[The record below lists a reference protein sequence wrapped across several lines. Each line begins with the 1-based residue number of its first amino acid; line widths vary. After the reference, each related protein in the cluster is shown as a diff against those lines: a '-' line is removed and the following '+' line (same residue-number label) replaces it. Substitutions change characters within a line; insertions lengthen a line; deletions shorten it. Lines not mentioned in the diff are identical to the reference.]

1 MTQSIT
7 ASIWERW
14 MKEYVPN
21 LIERRKC
28 LQDRRNFRVGDV
40 VIVIEPC
47 APIGQFPLARVHEVL
62 LVDDGVVRIVRVK
75 MSSSEGIS
83 PVAILSLLE
92 DSCDG

>member
-1 MTQSIT
+1 
-7 ASIWERW
+7 

-47 APIGQFPLARVHEVL
+47 APIGQFPLARVTEVL
-62 LVDDGVVRIVRVK
+62 LAEDGIVRVVRVK
-75 MSSSEGIS
+75 TSSSEKIR
-83 PVAILSLLE
+83 PVVKLCLLE
-92 DSCDG
+92 ESCDG